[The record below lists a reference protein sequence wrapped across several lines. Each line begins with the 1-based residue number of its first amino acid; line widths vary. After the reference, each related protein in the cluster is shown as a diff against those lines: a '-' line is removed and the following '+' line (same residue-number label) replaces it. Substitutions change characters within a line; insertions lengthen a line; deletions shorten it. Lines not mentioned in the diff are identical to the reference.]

1 MGACAAL
8 SDADKI
14 TATYRGHGWVLEADL
29 SPASSSQRD
38 LPSTIRLQ
46 RWAGSLTWS
55 GGDKMS
61 NNTEVRH
68 AAR

>member
-1 MGACAAL
+1 VGACAAL

-14 TATYRGHGWVLEADL
+14 TAAYRGHGWVVEADI
-29 SPASSSQRD
+29 
-38 LPSTIRLQ
+38 LPPSV
-46 RWAGSLTWS
+46 LTWS
-55 GGDKMS
+55 GGDKM